1 MNMTDQE
8 ETMMQDTI
16 LLQYLSKKLH
26 THAYKFSIDG
36 EIIFS
41 CCKVL
46 SFQDSYIKNKDFLA
60 FLLKALPQKAP
71 CLKSIHQKDIYC
83 VVPDQNAIYVVG
95 PVSFVSSV
103 YLTCDY
109 DDLTLEEETEK
120 YVPQTD
126 LPAYLEDMIFLNLM
140 ITGVEL
146 TVEQIIQNNCLN
158 PEHEE
163 KVQKNFN
170 DILFE
175 NHENNIHHNPYDQEL
190 REFGSIENGD
200 LVQLEKSM
208 QEDYDGS
215 LGTLAKDPLRNLKN
229 LGIVLVTLASRAA
242 IRGGLSPEISFSL
255 SDSYIQQIE
264 ECRDIAQI
272 TPLAHKA
279 EFQYAGM
286 VHEIKEQQKG
296 VSKKQKNP
304 RINKCK
310 DFIFSHLHDRITL
323 EDLAAEADCNPNYLS
338 QLFKECE
345 GISISG
351 YILQEKINRAKN
363 LLIYS
368 DYSYIEIATYLGFS
382 SQSHLGTHFKKQTGY
397 TLRQYRETYGRKE

>member
-1 MNMTDQE
+1 
-8 ETMMQDTI
+8 MMQDTI

-26 THAYKFSIDG
+26 THAYKLTIDG
-36 EIIFS
+36 EITFS

-46 SFQDSYIKNKDFLA
+46 AFQDTYIKDRDFLD
-60 FLLKALPQKAP
+60 FLLESLPQGIP
-71 CLKSIHQKDIYC
+71 CLRSIRQKDIYGI
-83 VVPDQNAIYVVG
+83 VTGHNAIYIVG
-95 PVSFVSSV
+95 PVSFASPV
-103 YLTCDY
+103 YLNCDY
-109 DDLTLEEETEK
+109 NELTLEEEIEK
-120 YVPQTD
+120 YVPQVNPD
-126 LPAYLEDMIFLNLM
+126 DYLEDILFLNHM
-140 ITGVEL
+140 ITGVES
-146 TVEQIIQNNCLN
+146 TTEQIIETNCLN
-158 PEHEE
+158 HDHEG
-163 KVQKNFN
+163 KVQKHFN
-170 DILFE
+170 NILFE
-175 NHENNIHHNPYDQEL
+175 NHENNVHHNPYDQEM

-200 LVQLEKSM
+200 LIQLEKSL
-208 QEDYDGS
+208 QEDYDGTI
-215 LGTLAKDPLRNLKN
+215 GTLAKDPLRNLKN

-264 ECRDIAQI
+264 ECKDLALV

-279 EFQYAGM
+279 EFQYAEM
-286 VHEIKEQQKG
+286 VHEIKEKQKG
-296 VSKKQKNP
+296 ILKKQKNP

-382 SQSHLGTHFKKQTGY
+382 SQSHLGTQFKKHTGY
-397 TLRQYRETYGRKE
+397 TLRQYREIYGRKE

>member
-1 MNMTDQE
+1 
-8 ETMMQDTI
+8 MQDTI
-16 LLQYLSKKLH
+16 LLQYLSKKMH
-26 THAYKFSIDG
+26 THAYKLTIDG
-36 EIIFS
+36 EITFS

-46 SFQDSYIKNKDFLA
+46 AFQDTYIKDKDFLD
-60 FLLKALPQKAP
+60 FLLESPPQGIP
-71 CLKSIHQKDIYC
+71 CLRSIRQKDIYGI
-83 VVPDQNAIYVVG
+83 VTGHNAIYIVG
-95 PVSFVSSV
+95 PVSFASPV
-103 YLTCDY
+103 YLNCDY
-109 DDLTLEEETEK
+109 NELMLEEEIEK
-120 YVPQTD
+120 YVPQVNPD
-126 LPAYLEDMIFLNLM
+126 DYLEDILFLNHM
-140 ITGVEL
+140 ITGVES
-146 TVEQIIQNNCLN
+146 TTEQIIETNCLN
-158 PEHEE
+158 HDHTG
-163 KVQKNFN
+163 KVQKHFN

-175 NHENNIHHNPYDQEL
+175 NHENNVHHNPYDQEM

-200 LVQLEKSM
+200 LIQLEKSL
-208 QEDYDGS
+208 QEDYDGTI
-215 LGTLAKDPLRNLKN
+215 GTLAKDSLRNLKN

-264 ECRDIAQI
+264 ECKDLALVA
-272 TPLAHKA
+272 PLAHKA
-279 EFQYAGM
+279 EFQYAEM
-286 VHEIKEQQKG
+286 VHEIKEKQKG
-296 VSKKQKNP
+296 ILKKQKNP

-382 SQSHLGTHFKKQTGY
+382 LQSHLGTQFKKHTGY
-397 TLRQYRETYGRKE
+397 TLRQYREIYGRKE

>member
-1 MNMTDQE
+1 
-8 ETMMQDTI
+8 MMQDTI

-26 THAYKFSIDG
+26 THAYKLTIDG
-36 EIIFS
+36 EITFS

-46 SFQDSYIKNKDFLA
+46 AFQDTYIKDKEFLG
-60 FLLKALPQKAP
+60 FLLESLPQGVP
-71 CLKSIHQKDIYC
+71 CLRSIRQKDIYGI
-83 VVPDQNAIYVVG
+83 VTGRNAIYIVG
-95 PVSFVSSV
+95 PVSFASPV
-103 YLTCDY
+103 YLNCDY
-109 DDLTLEEETEK
+109 NELILEEEIEK
-120 YVPQTD
+120 YVPQVNPD
-126 LPAYLEDMIFLNLM
+126 DYLEDILFLNHM
-140 ITGVEL
+140 ITGVES
-146 TVEQIIQNNCLN
+146 TTEQIIETNCLN
-158 PEHEE
+158 HDHTG
-163 KVQKNFN
+163 KVQKHFN

-175 NHENNIHHNPYDQEL
+175 NHENNVHHNPYDQEM

-200 LVQLEKSM
+200 LIQLEKSM
-208 QEDYDGS
+208 QEDYDGTI
-215 LGTLAKDPLRNLKN
+215 GTLAKDPLRNLKN

-264 ECRDIAQI
+264 ECKDP
-272 TPLAHKA
+272 PLAHKA
-279 EFQYAGM
+279 EFQYAEM
-286 VHEIKEQQKG
+286 VHEIKEKQKG
-296 VSKKQKNP
+296 ILKKQKNP

-382 SQSHLGTHFKKQTGY
+382 SQSHLGTQFKKHTGY
-397 TLRQYRETYGRKE
+397 TLRQYREIYGRKE

>member
-1 MNMTDQE
+1 
-8 ETMMQDTI
+8 MQDTI
-16 LLQYLSKKLH
+16 LLQYLSKKMH
-26 THAYKFSIDG
+26 THAYKLTIDG
-36 EIIFS
+36 EITFS

-46 SFQDSYIKNKDFLA
+46 AFLDTYIKDKDFLD
-60 FLLKALPQKAP
+60 FLLESPPQGIP
-71 CLKSIHQKDIYC
+71 CLRSIRQKDIYGI
-83 VVPDQNAIYVVG
+83 VTGHNAIYIVG
-95 PVSFVSSV
+95 PVSFASPV
-103 YLTCDY
+103 YLNCDY
-109 DDLTLEEETEK
+109 NELMLEEEIEK
-120 YVPQTD
+120 YVPQVNPD
-126 LPAYLEDMIFLNLM
+126 DYLEDILFLNHM
-140 ITGVEL
+140 ITGVES
-146 TVEQIIQNNCLN
+146 TTEQIIETNCLN
-158 PEHEE
+158 HDHEG
-163 KVQKNFN
+163 KVQKHFN

-175 NHENNIHHNPYDQEL
+175 NHENNVHHNPYDQEM

-200 LVQLEKSM
+200 LIQLEKSL
-208 QEDYDGS
+208 QEDYDGTI
-215 LGTLAKDPLRNLKN
+215 GTLAKDPLRNLKN

-264 ECRDIAQI
+264 ECKDLALV

-279 EFQYAGM
+279 EFQYAEM
-286 VHEIKEQQKG
+286 VHEIKEKQKG
-296 VSKKQKNP
+296 ILKKQKNP

-323 EDLAAEADCNPNYLS
+323 EDLAVEADCNPNYLS

-382 SQSHLGTHFKKQTGY
+382 SQSHLGTQFKKHTGY
-397 TLRQYRETYGRKE
+397 TLRQYREIYGRKE

>member
-1 MNMTDQE
+1 
-8 ETMMQDTI
+8 MQDTI
-16 LLQYLSKKLH
+16 LLQYLSKKMH
-26 THAYKFSIDG
+26 THAYKLTIDG
-36 EIIFS
+36 EITFS

-46 SFQDSYIKNKDFLA
+46 AFQDTYIKDKEFLDFL
-60 FLLKALPQKAP
+60 LESLPQGIP
-71 CLKSIHQKDIYC
+71 CLRSIRQKDIYGI
-83 VVPDQNAIYVVG
+83 VTGHNAIYIVG
-95 PVSFVSSV
+95 PVSFASPV
-103 YLTCDY
+103 YLNCDY
-109 DDLTLEEETEK
+109 NELILEEEIEK
-120 YVPQTD
+120 YVPQVNPD
-126 LPAYLEDMIFLNLM
+126 DYLEDILFLNHM
-140 ITGVEL
+140 ITGVES
-146 TVEQIIQNNCLN
+146 TTEQIIETNCLN
-158 PEHEE
+158 HDHTG
-163 KVQKNFN
+163 KVQKHFN

-175 NHENNIHHNPYDQEL
+175 NHENNVHHNPYDQEM

-200 LVQLEKSM
+200 LIQLEKSM
-208 QEDYDGS
+208 QEDYDGTI
-215 LGTLAKDPLRNLKN
+215 GTLAKDPLRNLKN

-264 ECRDIAQI
+264 ECKDLALVA
-272 TPLAHKA
+272 PLAHKA
-279 EFQYAGM
+279 EFQYAEM
-286 VHEIKEQQKG
+286 VHEIKEKQKG
-296 VSKKQKNP
+296 ILKKQKNP

-382 SQSHLGTHFKKQTGY
+382 SQSHLGTQFKKHTGY
-397 TLRQYRETYGRKE
+397 TLRQYREIYGRKE

>member
-1 MNMTDQE
+1 
-8 ETMMQDTI
+8 MQDTI
-16 LLQYLSKKLH
+16 LLQYLSKKMH
-26 THAYKFSIDG
+26 THAYKLTIDG
-36 EIIFS
+36 EITFS

-46 SFQDSYIKNKDFLA
+46 AFQDTYIKDKDFSG
-60 FLLKALPQKAP
+60 LLLESLPQGIP
-71 CLKSIHQKDIYC
+71 CLRSIRQKDIYC
-83 VVPDQNAIYVVG
+83 IVTGHNAIYIVG
-95 PVSFVSSV
+95 PVSFASPV
-103 YLTCDY
+103 YLNCDY
-109 DDLTLEEETEK
+109 NELMLEKEIEK
-120 YVPQTD
+120 YVPQVNPD
-126 LPAYLEDMIFLNLM
+126 DYLEDILFLNHM
-140 ITGVEL
+140 ITGVES
-146 TVEQIIQNNCLN
+146 TTEQIIETNCLN
-158 PEHEE
+158 HDHTG
-163 KVQKNFN
+163 KVQKHFN

-175 NHENNIHHNPYDQEL
+175 NHENNVHHNPYDQEM

-200 LVQLEKSM
+200 LIQLEKSL
-208 QEDYDGS
+208 QEDYDGTI
-215 LGTLAKDPLRNLKN
+215 GTLAKDPLRNLKN

-264 ECRDIAQI
+264 ECKDLALVA
-272 TPLAHKA
+272 PLAHKA
-279 EFQYAGM
+279 EFQYAEM
-286 VHEIKEQQKG
+286 VHEIKEKQKG
-296 VSKKQKNP
+296 ILKKQKNP

-382 SQSHLGTHFKKQTGY
+382 SQSHLGTQFKKHTGY
-397 TLRQYRETYGRKE
+397 TLRQYREIYGRKE

>member
-1 MNMTDQE
+1 
-8 ETMMQDTI
+8 MQDTI
-16 LLQYLSKKLH
+16 LLQYLSKKIH
-26 THAYKFSIDG
+26 THAYKLTIDG
-36 EIIFS
+36 EITFS

-46 SFQDSYIKNKDFLA
+46 AFQDTYIKDKDFLD
-60 FLLKALPQKAP
+60 FLLESLPQGIP
-71 CLKSIHQKDIYC
+71 CLRSIRQKDIYGI
-83 VVPDQNAIYVVG
+83 VTGHNAIYIVG
-95 PVSFVSSV
+95 PVSFASPV
-103 YLTCDY
+103 YLNCDY
-109 DDLTLEEETEK
+109 NELILEEEIEK
-120 YVPQTD
+120 YVPQVNPD
-126 LPAYLEDMIFLNLM
+126 DYLEDILFLNHM
-140 ITGVEL
+140 ITGVES
-146 TVEQIIQNNCLN
+146 TTEQIIETNCLN
-158 PEHEE
+158 HDHTG
-163 KVQKNFN
+163 KVQKHFN

-175 NHENNIHHNPYDQEL
+175 NHENNVHHNPYDQEM

-200 LVQLEKSM
+200 LIQLEKSL
-208 QEDYDGS
+208 QEDYDGMI
-215 LGTLAKDPLRNLKN
+215 GTLAKDPLRNLKN

-264 ECRDIAQI
+264 ECKDLALVA
-272 TPLAHKA
+272 PLAHKA
-279 EFQYAGM
+279 EFQYAEM
-286 VHEIKEQQKG
+286 VHEIKEKQKG
-296 VSKKQKNP
+296 ILKKQKNP

-382 SQSHLGTHFKKQTGY
+382 SQSHLGTQFKKHTGY
-397 TLRQYRETYGRKE
+397 TLRQYREIYGRKE

>member
-1 MNMTDQE
+1 
-8 ETMMQDTI
+8 MQDTI
-16 LLQYLSKKLH
+16 LLQYLSKKMH
-26 THAYKFSIDG
+26 THAYKLSIDG
-36 EIIFS
+36 EITFS

-46 SFQDSYIKNKDFLA
+46 AFQDTYIKDKDFLD
-60 FLLKALPQKAP
+60 FLLESLPQGIP
-71 CLKSIHQKDIYC
+71 CLRSIRQKNIYGI
-83 VVPDQNAIYVVG
+83 VTGHNAIYIVG
-95 PVSFVSSV
+95 PVSFASPV
-103 YLTCDY
+103 YLNCDY
-109 DDLTLEEETEK
+109 NELILEEEIEK
-120 YVPQTD
+120 YVPQVNPD
-126 LPAYLEDMIFLNLM
+126 DYLEDILFLNHM
-140 ITGVEL
+140 ITGVES
-146 TVEQIIQNNCLN
+146 TTEQIIETNCLN
-158 PEHEE
+158 HDHTG
-163 KVQKNFN
+163 KVQKHFN

-175 NHENNIHHNPYDQEL
+175 NHENNVHHNPYDQEM

-200 LVQLEKSM
+200 LIQLEKSL
-208 QEDYDGS
+208 QEDYDGTI
-215 LGTLAKDPLRNLKN
+215 GTLAKDPLRNLKN

-264 ECRDIAQI
+264 ECKDLALVA
-272 TPLAHKA
+272 PLAHKA
-279 EFQYAGM
+279 EFQYAEM
-286 VHEIKEQQKG
+286 VHEIKEKQKG
-296 VSKKQKNP
+296 ILKKQKNP

-382 SQSHLGTHFKKQTGY
+382 SQSHLGTQFKKHTGY
-397 TLRQYRETYGRKE
+397 TLRQYREIYGRKE

>member
-1 MNMTDQE
+1 
-8 ETMMQDTI
+8 MMQDTI

-26 THAYKFSIDG
+26 THAYKLTIDG
-36 EIIFS
+36 EITFS

-46 SFQDSYIKNKDFLA
+46 AFQDTYIKDKEFLG
-60 FLLKALPQKAP
+60 FLLESLPQGVP
-71 CLKSIHQKDIYC
+71 CLRSIRQKDIYGI
-83 VVPDQNAIYVVG
+83 VTGRNAIYIVG
-95 PVSFVSSV
+95 PVSFASPV
-103 YLTCDY
+103 YLNCDCNE
-109 DDLTLEEETEK
+109 LILEEEIEK
-120 YVPQTD
+120 YVPQVNPD
-126 LPAYLEDMIFLNLM
+126 DYLEDILFLNHM
-140 ITGVEL
+140 ITGVES
-146 TVEQIIQNNCLN
+146 TTEQIIETNCLN
-158 PEHEE
+158 HDHTG
-163 KVQKNFN
+163 KVQKHFN

-175 NHENNIHHNPYDQEL
+175 NHENNVHHNPYDQEM

-200 LVQLEKSM
+200 LIQLEKSM
-208 QEDYDGS
+208 QEDYDGTI
-215 LGTLAKDPLRNLKN
+215 GTLAKDPLRNLKN

-264 ECRDIAQI
+264 ECKDLALVA
-272 TPLAHKA
+272 PLAHKA
-279 EFQYAGM
+279 EFQYAEM
-286 VHEIKEQQKG
+286 VHEIKEKQKG
-296 VSKKQKNP
+296 ILKKQKNP

-382 SQSHLGTHFKKQTGY
+382 SQSHLGTQFKKHTGY
-397 TLRQYRETYGRKE
+397 TLRQYREIYGRKE

>member
-1 MNMTDQE
+1 
-8 ETMMQDTI
+8 MQDTI
-16 LLQYLSKKLH
+16 LLQYLSKKMH
-26 THAYKFSIDG
+26 THAYKLTIDG
-36 EIIFS
+36 EITFS

-46 SFQDSYIKNKDFLA
+46 AFQDTYIKDKDFLD
-60 FLLKALPQKAP
+60 FLLESPPQGIP
-71 CLKSIHQKDIYC
+71 CLRSIRQKDIYGI
-83 VVPDQNAIYVVG
+83 VTGHNAIYIVG
-95 PVSFVSSV
+95 PVSFASPV
-103 YLTCDY
+103 YLNCDY
-109 DDLTLEEETEK
+109 NELMLEEEIEK
-120 YVPQTD
+120 YVPQVNPD
-126 LPAYLEDMIFLNLM
+126 DYLEDILFLNHM
-140 ITGVEL
+140 ITGVES
-146 TVEQIIQNNCLN
+146 TTEQIIETNCLN
-158 PEHEE
+158 HDHTG
-163 KVQKNFN
+163 KVQKHFN

-175 NHENNIHHNPYDQEL
+175 NHENNVHHNPYDQEM

-200 LVQLEKSM
+200 LIQLEKSL
-208 QEDYDGS
+208 QEDYDGTI
-215 LGTLAKDPLRNLKN
+215 GTLAKDPLRNLKN

-264 ECRDIAQI
+264 ECKDLALVA
-272 TPLAHKA
+272 PLAHKA
-279 EFQYAGM
+279 EFQYAEM
-286 VHEIKEQQKG
+286 VHEIKEKQKG
-296 VSKKQKNP
+296 ILKKQKNP

-382 SQSHLGTHFKKQTGY
+382 SQSHLGTQFKKHTGY
-397 TLRQYRETYGRKE
+397 REIYGRKE

>member
-1 MNMTDQE
+1 
-8 ETMMQDTI
+8 MQDTI
-16 LLQYLSKKLH
+16 LLQYLSKKMH
-26 THAYKFSIDG
+26 THAYKLTIDG
-36 EIIFS
+36 EITFS

-46 SFQDSYIKNKDFLA
+46 AFQDTYIKDKDFLD
-60 FLLKALPQKAP
+60 FLLESLPQGIP
-71 CLKSIHQKDIYC
+71 CLRSIRQKDIYGI
-83 VVPDQNAIYVVG
+83 VTGHNAIYIVG
-95 PVSFVSSV
+95 PVSFASPV
-103 YLTCDY
+103 YLNCDY
-109 DDLTLEEETEK
+109 NELMLEEEIEK
-120 YVPQTD
+120 YVPQVNPD
-126 LPAYLEDMIFLNLM
+126 DYLEDILFLNHM
-140 ITGVEL
+140 ITGVES
-146 TVEQIIQNNCLN
+146 TTEQIIETNCLN
-158 PEHEE
+158 HDHTG
-163 KVQKNFN
+163 KVQKHFN

-175 NHENNIHHNPYDQEL
+175 NHENNVHHNPYDQEM

-200 LVQLEKSM
+200 LIQLEKSL
-208 QEDYDGS
+208 QEDSDGTI
-215 LGTLAKDPLRNLKN
+215 GTLAKDPLRNLKN

-264 ECRDIAQI
+264 ECKDLALVV
-272 TPLAHKA
+272 PLAHKA
-279 EFQYAGM
+279 EFQYAEM
-286 VHEIKEQQKG
+286 VHEIKEKQKG
-296 VSKKQKNP
+296 ILKKQKNP

-382 SQSHLGTHFKKQTGY
+382 SQSHLGTQFKKHTGY
-397 TLRQYRETYGRKE
+397 TLRQYREIYGRKE

>member
-1 MNMTDQE
+1 
-8 ETMMQDTI
+8 MQDTI
-16 LLQYLSKKLH
+16 LLQSLSKKLH
-26 THAYKFSIDG
+26 THAYKLTIDG
-36 EIIFS
+36 EITFS

-46 SFQDSYIKNKDFLA
+46 AFQDTYIKDKEFLG
-60 FLLKALPQKAP
+60 FLLESLPQGVP
-71 CLKSIHQKDIYC
+71 CLRSIRQKDIYGI
-83 VVPDQNAIYVVG
+83 VTGRNAIYIVG
-95 PVSFVSSV
+95 PVSFASPV
-103 YLTCDY
+103 YLNCDY
-109 DDLTLEEETEK
+109 NELILEEEIEK
-120 YVPQTD
+120 YVPQVNPD
-126 LPAYLEDMIFLNLM
+126 DYLEDILFLNHM
-140 ITGVEL
+140 ITGVES
-146 TVEQIIQNNCLN
+146 TTEQIIETNCLN
-158 PEHEE
+158 HDHTG
-163 KVQKNFN
+163 KVQKHFN

-175 NHENNIHHNPYDQEL
+175 NHENNVHHNPYDQEM

-200 LVQLEKSM
+200 LIQLEKSM
-208 QEDYDGS
+208 QEDYDGTI
-215 LGTLAKDPLRNLKN
+215 GTLAKDPLRNLKN

-264 ECRDIAQI
+264 ECKDLALVA
-272 TPLAHKA
+272 PLAHKA
-279 EFQYAGM
+279 EFQYAEM
-286 VHEIKEQQKG
+286 VHEIKEKQKG
-296 VSKKQKNP
+296 ILKKQKNP

-382 SQSHLGTHFKKQTGY
+382 SQSHLGTQFKKHTGY
-397 TLRQYRETYGRKE
+397 TLRQYREIYGRKE

>member
-1 MNMTDQE
+1 
-8 ETMMQDTI
+8 MQDTI
-16 LLQYLSKKLH
+16 LLQYLSKKMH
-26 THAYKFSIDG
+26 THAYKLTIDG
-36 EIIFS
+36 EITFS

-46 SFQDSYIKNKDFLA
+46 AFQDTYIKDKDFLD
-60 FLLKALPQKAP
+60 FLLESLPQGIP
-71 CLKSIHQKDIYC
+71 CLRSIRQKDIYGI
-83 VVPDQNAIYVVG
+83 VTGHNAIYIVG
-95 PVSFVSSV
+95 PVSFASPV
-103 YLTCDY
+103 YLNCDY
-109 DDLTLEEETEK
+109 NELILEEEIEK
-120 YVPQTD
+120 YVPQVNPD
-126 LPAYLEDMIFLNLM
+126 DYLEDILFLNHM
-140 ITGVEL
+140 ITGVES
-146 TVEQIIQNNCLN
+146 TTEQIIETNCLN
-158 PEHEE
+158 HDHTG
-163 KVQKNFN
+163 KVQKHFN

-175 NHENNIHHNPYDQEL
+175 NHENNVHHNPYDQEM

-200 LVQLEKSM
+200 LIQLEKSL
-208 QEDYDGS
+208 QEDYDGTI
-215 LGTLAKDPLRNLKN
+215 GTLAKDPLRNLKN

-264 ECRDIAQI
+264 ECKDLALVA
-272 TPLAHKA
+272 PLAHKA
-279 EFQYAGM
+279 EFQYAEM
-286 VHEIKEQQKG
+286 VHEIKEKQKG
-296 VSKKQKNP
+296 ILKKQKNP

-382 SQSHLGTHFKKQTGY
+382 SQSHLGTQFKKHTGY
-397 TLRQYRETYGRKE
+397 TLRQYREIYGRKE

>member
-1 MNMTDQE
+1 
-8 ETMMQDTI
+8 MQDTI
-16 LLQYLSKKLH
+16 LLQYLSKKMH
-26 THAYKFSIDG
+26 THAYKLTIDG
-36 EIIFS
+36 EITFS

-46 SFQDSYIKNKDFLA
+46 AFQDTYIKDKDFLD
-60 FLLKALPQKAP
+60 FLLESLPRGIP
-71 CLKSIHQKDIYC
+71 CLRSIRQKDIYGI
-83 VVPDQNAIYVVG
+83 VAGHNAIYIVG
-95 PVSFVSSV
+95 PVSFASPV
-103 YLTCDY
+103 YLNCDY
-109 DDLTLEEETEK
+109 NELMLEEEIEK
-120 YVPQTD
+120 YVPQVNPD
-126 LPAYLEDMIFLNLM
+126 DYLEDILFLNHM
-140 ITGVEL
+140 ITGVES
-146 TVEQIIQNNCLN
+146 TTEQIIETNCLN
-158 PEHEE
+158 HDHTG
-163 KVQKNFN
+163 KVQKHFN

-175 NHENNIHHNPYDQEL
+175 NHENNVHHNPYDQEM

-200 LVQLEKSM
+200 LIQLEKSL
-208 QEDYDGS
+208 QEDYDGTI
-215 LGTLAKDPLRNLKN
+215 GTLAKDPLRNLKN

-264 ECRDIAQI
+264 ECKDLALVA
-272 TPLAHKA
+272 PLAHKA
-279 EFQYAGM
+279 EFQYAEM
-286 VHEIKEQQKG
+286 VHEIKEKQKG
-296 VSKKQKNP
+296 ILKKQKNP

-323 EDLAAEADCNPNYLS
+323 EDLAAEAECNPNYLS

-382 SQSHLGTHFKKQTGY
+382 SQSHLGTQFKKHTGY
-397 TLRQYRETYGRKE
+397 TLRQYREIYGRKE

>member
-1 MNMTDQE
+1 
-8 ETMMQDTI
+8 MMQDTI

-26 THAYKFSIDG
+26 THAYKLTIDG
-36 EIIFS
+36 EITFS

-46 SFQDSYIKNKDFLA
+46 AFQDTYIKDKEFLG
-60 FLLKALPQKAP
+60 FLLESLPQGVP
-71 CLKSIHQKDIYC
+71 CLRSIRQKDIYGI
-83 VVPDQNAIYVVG
+83 VTGRNAIYIVG
-95 PVSFVSSV
+95 PVSFASPV
-103 YLTCDY
+103 YLNCDY
-109 DDLTLEEETEK
+109 NELILEEEIEK
-120 YVPQTD
+120 YVPQVNPD
-126 LPAYLEDMIFLNLM
+126 DYLEDILFLNHM
-140 ITGVEL
+140 ITGVES
-146 TVEQIIQNNCLN
+146 TTEQIIETNCLN
-158 PEHEE
+158 HDHTV
-163 KVQKNFN
+163 KVQKHFN

-175 NHENNIHHNPYDQEL
+175 NNENNIHHNPYDQEM

-200 LVQLEKSM
+200 LIQLEKSM
-208 QEDYDGS
+208 QEDYDGTI
-215 LGTLAKDPLRNLKN
+215 GTLAKDPLRNLKN

-264 ECRDIAQI
+264 ECKDLALVA
-272 TPLAHKA
+272 PLAHKA
-279 EFQYAGM
+279 EFQYAEM
-286 VHEIKEQQKG
+286 VHEIKEKQKG
-296 VSKKQKNP
+296 ILKKQKNP
-304 RINKCK
+304 CINKCK

-382 SQSHLGTHFKKQTGY
+382 SQSHLGTQFKKHTGY
-397 TLRQYRETYGRKE
+397 TLRQYREIYGRKE

>member
-1 MNMTDQE
+1 
-8 ETMMQDTI
+8 MQDTI
-16 LLQYLSKKLH
+16 LLQYLSKKMH
-26 THAYKFSIDG
+26 THAYKLTIDG
-36 EIIFS
+36 EITFS

-46 SFQDSYIKNKDFLA
+46 AFQDTYIKDKEFLDFL
-60 FLLKALPQKAP
+60 LESLPQGIP
-71 CLKSIHQKDIYC
+71 CLRSIRQKDIYGI
-83 VVPDQNAIYVVG
+83 VTGHNAIYIVG
-95 PVSFVSSV
+95 PVSFASPV
-103 YLTCDY
+103 YLNCDY
-109 DDLTLEEETEK
+109 NELILEEEIEK
-120 YVPQTD
+120 YVPQVNPD
-126 LPAYLEDMIFLNLM
+126 DYLEDILFLNHM
-140 ITGVEL
+140 ITGVES
-146 TVEQIIQNNCLN
+146 TTEQIIETNCLN
-158 PEHEE
+158 HDHTG
-163 KVQKNFN
+163 KVQKHFN

-175 NHENNIHHNPYDQEL
+175 NHENNVHHNPYDQEM

-200 LVQLEKSM
+200 LIQLEKSL
-208 QEDYDGS
+208 QEDYDGTI
-215 LGTLAKDPLRNLKN
+215 GTLAKDPLRNLKN

-264 ECRDIAQI
+264 ECKDLALVA
-272 TPLAHKA
+272 PLAHKA
-279 EFQYAGM
+279 EFQYAEM
-286 VHEIKEQQKG
+286 VHEIKEKQKG
-296 VSKKQKNP
+296 ILKKQKNP

-323 EDLAAEADCNPNYLS
+323 EDLAVEADCNPNYLS

-382 SQSHLGTHFKKQTGY
+382 SQSHLGTQFKKHTGY
-397 TLRQYRETYGRKE
+397 TLRQYREIYGRKE

>member
-1 MNMTDQE
+1 
-8 ETMMQDTI
+8 MQDTI
-16 LLQYLSKKLH
+16 LLQYLSKKMH
-26 THAYKFSIDG
+26 THAYKLTIDG
-36 EIIFS
+36 EITFS

-46 SFQDSYIKNKDFLA
+46 AFQDTYIKDKDFLD
-60 FLLKALPQKAP
+60 FLLESPPQGIP
-71 CLKSIHQKDIYC
+71 CLRSIRQKDIYGI
-83 VVPDQNAIYVVG
+83 VTGHNAIYIVG
-95 PVSFVSSV
+95 PVSFASPV
-103 YLTCDY
+103 YLNCDY
-109 DDLTLEEETEK
+109 NELMLEEEIEK
-120 YVPQTD
+120 YVPQVNPD
-126 LPAYLEDMIFLNLM
+126 DYLEDILFLNHM
-140 ITGVEL
+140 ITGVES
-146 TVEQIIQNNCLN
+146 TTEQIIETNCLN
-158 PEHEE
+158 HDHTG
-163 KVQKNFN
+163 KVQKHFN

-175 NHENNIHHNPYDQEL
+175 SHENNVHHNPYDQEM

-200 LVQLEKSM
+200 LIQLEKSL
-208 QEDYDGS
+208 QEDYDGTI
-215 LGTLAKDPLRNLKN
+215 GTLAKDPLRNLKN

-264 ECRDIAQI
+264 ECKDLALVA
-272 TPLAHKA
+272 PLAHKA
-279 EFQYAGM
+279 EFQYAEM
-286 VHEIKEQQKG
+286 VHEIKEKQKG
-296 VSKKQKNP
+296 ILKKQKNP

-382 SQSHLGTHFKKQTGY
+382 SQSHLGTQFKKHTGY
-397 TLRQYRETYGRKE
+397 TLRQYREIYGRKE

>member
-1 MNMTDQE
+1 
-8 ETMMQDTI
+8 MQDTI
-16 LLQYLSKKLH
+16 LLQYLSKKMH
-26 THAYKFSIDG
+26 THAYKLTIDG
-36 EIIFS
+36 EITFS

-46 SFQDSYIKNKDFLA
+46 AFQDTYIKDKDFLD
-60 FLLKALPQKAP
+60 FLLESPPQGIP
-71 CLKSIHQKDIYC
+71 CLRSIRQKDIYGI
-83 VVPDQNAIYVVG
+83 VTGHNAIYIVG
-95 PVSFVSSV
+95 PVSFASPV
-103 YLTCDY
+103 YLNCDY
-109 DDLTLEEETEK
+109 NELMLEEEIEK
-120 YVPQTD
+120 YVPQVNPD
-126 LPAYLEDMIFLNLM
+126 DYLEDILFLNHM
-140 ITGVEL
+140 ITGVES
-146 TVEQIIQNNCLN
+146 TTEQIIETNCLN
-158 PEHEE
+158 HDHTG
-163 KVQKNFN
+163 KVQKHFN

-175 NHENNIHHNPYDQEL
+175 NHENNVHHNPYDQEM

-200 LVQLEKSM
+200 LIQLEKSL
-208 QEDYDGS
+208 QEDYDGTI
-215 LGTLAKDPLRNLKN
+215 GTLAKDPLRNLKN

-264 ECRDIAQI
+264 ECKDLALVA
-272 TPLAHKA
+272 PLAHKA
-279 EFQYAGM
+279 EFQYAEM
-286 VHEIKEQQKG
+286 VHEIKEKQKG
-296 VSKKQKNP
+296 ILKKQKNP

-382 SQSHLGTHFKKQTGY
+382 SQSHLGTQFKKHTGY
-397 TLRQYRETYGRKE
+397 TLRQYHEIYGRKE

>member
-1 MNMTDQE
+1 
-8 ETMMQDTI
+8 MQDTI
-16 LLQYLSKKLH
+16 LLQYLSKKMH
-26 THAYKFSIDG
+26 THAYKLTLDG
-36 EIIFS
+36 EITFS

-46 SFQDSYIKNKDFLA
+46 AFQDTYIKDKDFLD
-60 FLLKALPQKAP
+60 FLLESPPQGIP
-71 CLKSIHQKDIYC
+71 CLRSIRQKDIYGI
-83 VVPDQNAIYVVG
+83 VTGHNAIYIVG
-95 PVSFVSSV
+95 PVSFASPV
-103 YLTCDY
+103 YLNCDY
-109 DDLTLEEETEK
+109 NELMLEEEIEK
-120 YVPQTD
+120 YVPQVNPD
-126 LPAYLEDMIFLNLM
+126 DYLEDILFLNHM
-140 ITGVEL
+140 ITGVES
-146 TVEQIIQNNCLN
+146 TTEQIIETNCLN
-158 PEHEE
+158 HDHTG
-163 KVQKNFN
+163 KVQKHFN

-175 NHENNIHHNPYDQEL
+175 NHENNVHHNPYDQEM

-200 LVQLEKSM
+200 LIQLEKSL
-208 QEDYDGS
+208 QEDYDGTI
-215 LGTLAKDPLRNLKN
+215 GTLAKDPLRNLKN

-264 ECRDIAQI
+264 ECKDLALVA
-272 TPLAHKA
+272 PLAHKA
-279 EFQYAGM
+279 EFQYAEM
-286 VHEIKEQQKG
+286 VHEIKEKQKG
-296 VSKKQKNP
+296 ILKKQKNP

-382 SQSHLGTHFKKQTGY
+382 SQSHLGTQFKKHTGY
-397 TLRQYRETYGRKE
+397 TLRQYREIYGRKE

>member
-1 MNMTDQE
+1 
-8 ETMMQDTI
+8 MQDTI
-16 LLQYLSKKLH
+16 LLQYLSKKMH
-26 THAYKFSIDG
+26 THAYKLTIDG
-36 EIIFS
+36 EITFS

-46 SFQDSYIKNKDFLA
+46 AFQDTYIKDKDFLD
-60 FLLKALPQKAP
+60 FLLESPPQGIP
-71 CLKSIHQKDIYC
+71 CLRSIRQKDIYGI
-83 VVPDQNAIYVVG
+83 VTGHNAIYIVG
-95 PVSFVSSV
+95 PVSFASPV
-103 YLTCDY
+103 YLNCDY
-109 DDLTLEEETEK
+109 NELMLEEEIEK
-120 YVPQTD
+120 YVPQVNPD
-126 LPAYLEDMIFLNLM
+126 DYLEDILFLNHM
-140 ITGVEL
+140 ITGVES
-146 TVEQIIQNNCLN
+146 TTEQIIETNCLN
-158 PEHEE
+158 HDHTG
-163 KVQKNFN
+163 KVQKHFN

-175 NHENNIHHNPYDQEL
+175 NHENNVHHNPYDQEM

-200 LVQLEKSM
+200 LIQLEKSL
-208 QEDYDGS
+208 QEDYDGTI
-215 LGTLAKDPLRNLKN
+215 GTLAKDPLRNLKN

-264 ECRDIAQI
+264 ERKDLALVA
-272 TPLAHKA
+272 PLAHKA
-279 EFQYAGM
+279 EFQYAEM
-286 VHEIKEQQKG
+286 VHEIKEKQKG
-296 VSKKQKNP
+296 ILKKQKNP

-382 SQSHLGTHFKKQTGY
+382 SQSHLGTQFKKHTGY
-397 TLRQYRETYGRKE
+397 TLRQYREIYGRKE

>member
-1 MNMTDQE
+1 
-8 ETMMQDTI
+8 MQDTI
-16 LLQYLSKKLH
+16 LLQYLSKKMH
-26 THAYKFSIDG
+26 THAYKLTIDG
-36 EIIFS
+36 EITFS

-46 SFQDSYIKNKDFLA
+46 AFQDTYIKDKDFLD
-60 FLLKALPQKAP
+60 FLLESPPQGIP
-71 CLKSIHQKDIYC
+71 CLRSIRQKDIYGI
-83 VVPDQNAIYVVG
+83 VTGHNAIYIVG
-95 PVSFVSSV
+95 PVSFASPV
-103 YLTCDY
+103 YLNCDY
-109 DDLTLEEETEK
+109 NELMLEEEIEK
-120 YVPQTD
+120 YVPQVNPD
-126 LPAYLEDMIFLNLM
+126 DYLEDILFLNHM
-140 ITGVEL
+140 ITGVES
-146 TVEQIIQNNCLN
+146 TTEQIIETNCLN
-158 PEHEE
+158 HDHTG
-163 KVQKNFN
+163 KVQKHFN

-175 NHENNIHHNPYDQEL
+175 NHENNVHHNPYDQEM

-200 LVQLEKSM
+200 LIQLEKSL
-208 QEDYDGS
+208 QEDYDGTI
-215 LGTLAKDPLRNLKN
+215 GTLAKDPLRNLKN

-264 ECRDIAQI
+264 ECKDLALVA
-272 TPLAHKA
+272 PLAHKA
-279 EFQYAGM
+279 EFQYAEM
-286 VHEIKEQQKG
+286 VHEIKEKQKG
-296 VSKKQKNP
+296 ILKKQKNL

-382 SQSHLGTHFKKQTGY
+382 SQSHLGTQFKKHTGY
-397 TLRQYRETYGRKE
+397 TLRQYREIYGRKE

>member
-1 MNMTDQE
+1 
-8 ETMMQDTI
+8 MQDTI
-16 LLQYLSKKLH
+16 LLQYLSKKMH
-26 THAYKFSIDG
+26 THAYKLTIDG
-36 EIIFS
+36 EITFS

-46 SFQDSYIKNKDFLA
+46 AFQNTYIKDKDFLD
-60 FLLKALPQKAP
+60 FLLESPPQGIP
-71 CLKSIHQKDIYC
+71 CLRSIRQKDIYGI
-83 VVPDQNAIYVVG
+83 VTGHNAIYIVG
-95 PVSFVSSV
+95 PVSFASPV
-103 YLTCDY
+103 YLNCDY
-109 DDLTLEEETEK
+109 NELMLEEEIEK
-120 YVPQTD
+120 YVPQVNPD
-126 LPAYLEDMIFLNLM
+126 DYLEDILFLNHM
-140 ITGVEL
+140 ITGVES
-146 TVEQIIQNNCLN
+146 TTEQIIETNCLN
-158 PEHEE
+158 HDHTG
-163 KVQKNFN
+163 KVQKHFN

-175 NHENNIHHNPYDQEL
+175 NHENNVHHNPYDQEM

-200 LVQLEKSM
+200 LIQLEKSL
-208 QEDYDGS
+208 QEDYDGTI
-215 LGTLAKDPLRNLKN
+215 GTLAKDPLRNLKN

-264 ECRDIAQI
+264 ECKDLALVA
-272 TPLAHKA
+272 PLAHKA
-279 EFQYAGM
+279 EFQYAEM
-286 VHEIKEQQKG
+286 VHEIKEKQKG
-296 VSKKQKNP
+296 ILKKQKNP

-323 EDLAAEADCNPNYLS
+323 GDLAAEADCNPNYLS

-382 SQSHLGTHFKKQTGY
+382 SQSHLGTQFKKHTGY
-397 TLRQYRETYGRKE
+397 TLRQYREIYGRKE

>member
-1 MNMTDQE
+1 
-8 ETMMQDTI
+8 MQDTI

-26 THAYKFSIDG
+26 THAYKLTIDG
-36 EIIFS
+36 EITFS

-46 SFQDSYIKNKDFLA
+46 AFQDTYIKDKDFLD
-60 FLLKALPQKAP
+60 FLLESLPQGVP
-71 CLKSIHQKDIYC
+71 CLRSIRQKDIYGI
-83 VVPDQNAIYVVG
+83 VTGRNAIYIVG
-95 PVSFVSSV
+95 PVSFASPV
-103 YLTCDY
+103 YLNCDY
-109 DDLTLEEETEK
+109 NELILEEEIEK
-120 YVPQTD
+120 YVPQVNPD
-126 LPAYLEDMIFLNLM
+126 DYLEDILFLNHM
-140 ITGVEL
+140 ITGVES
-146 TVEQIIQNNCLN
+146 TTEQIIETNCLN
-158 PEHEE
+158 HDHTV
-163 KVQKNFN
+163 KVQKHFN

-175 NHENNIHHNPYDQEL
+175 NNENNIHHNPYDQEM

-200 LVQLEKSM
+200 LIQLEKSM
-208 QEDYDGS
+208 QEDYDGTI
-215 LGTLAKDPLRNLKN
+215 GTLAKDPLRNLKN

-264 ECRDIAQI
+264 ECKDLALVA
-272 TPLAHKA
+272 PLAHKA
-279 EFQYAGM
+279 EFQYAEM
-286 VHEIKEQQKG
+286 VHEIKEKQKG
-296 VSKKQKNP
+296 ILKNQKNP

-382 SQSHLGTHFKKQTGY
+382 SQSHLGTQFKKHTGY
-397 TLRQYRETYGRKE
+397 TLRQYREIYGRKE

>member
-1 MNMTDQE
+1 
-8 ETMMQDTI
+8 MQDTI
-16 LLQYLSKKLH
+16 LLQYLSKKMH
-26 THAYKFSIDG
+26 THAYKLTIDG
-36 EIIFS
+36 EITFS

-46 SFQDSYIKNKDFLA
+46 AFQDTYIKDKDFLD
-60 FLLKALPQKAP
+60 FLLESPPQGIP
-71 CLKSIHQKDIYC
+71 CLRSIRQKDIYGI
-83 VVPDQNAIYVVG
+83 VTGHNAIYIVG
-95 PVSFVSSV
+95 PVSFASPV
-103 YLTCDY
+103 YLNCDY
-109 DDLTLEEETEK
+109 NELMLEEEIEK
-120 YVPQTD
+120 YVPQVNPD
-126 LPAYLEDMIFLNLM
+126 DYLEDILFLNHM
-140 ITGVEL
+140 ITGVES
-146 TVEQIIQNNCLN
+146 TTEQIIETNCLN
-158 PEHEE
+158 HDHTG
-163 KVQKNFN
+163 KVQKHFN

-175 NHENNIHHNPYDQEL
+175 NHENNVHHNPYDQEM

-200 LVQLEKSM
+200 LIQLEKSL
-208 QEDYDGS
+208 QEDYDGTI
-215 LGTLAKDPLRNLKN
+215 GTLAKDPLRNLKN
-229 LGIVLVTLASRAA
+229 LGIVLVTLASRAS

-264 ECRDIAQI
+264 ECKDLALVA
-272 TPLAHKA
+272 PLAHKA
-279 EFQYAGM
+279 EFQYAEM
-286 VHEIKEQQKG
+286 VHEIKEKQKG
-296 VSKKQKNP
+296 ILKKQKNP

-382 SQSHLGTHFKKQTGY
+382 SQSHLGTQFKKHTGY
-397 TLRQYRETYGRKE
+397 TLRQYREIYGRKE

>member
-1 MNMTDQE
+1 
-8 ETMMQDTI
+8 MQDTI
-16 LLQYLSKKLH
+16 LLQYLSKKMH
-26 THAYKFSIDG
+26 THAYKLTIDG
-36 EIIFS
+36 EITFS

-46 SFQDSYIKNKDFLA
+46 AFQDTYIKDKDFLD
-60 FLLKALPQKAP
+60 FLLESPPQGIP
-71 CLKSIHQKDIYC
+71 CLRSIRQKDIYGI
-83 VVPDQNAIYVVG
+83 VTGHNAIYIVG
-95 PVSFVSSV
+95 PVSFASPV
-103 YLTCDY
+103 YLNCDY
-109 DDLTLEEETEK
+109 NELMLEEEIEK
-120 YVPQTD
+120 YVPQVNPD
-126 LPAYLEDMIFLNLM
+126 DYLEDILFLNHM
-140 ITGVEL
+140 ITGVES
-146 TVEQIIQNNCLN
+146 TTEQIIETNCLN
-158 PEHEE
+158 HDHTG
-163 KVQKNFN
+163 KVQKHFN

-175 NHENNIHHNPYDQEL
+175 NHENNVHHNPYDQEMQ
-190 REFGSIENGD
+190 EFGSIENGD
-200 LVQLEKSM
+200 LIQLEKSL
-208 QEDYDGS
+208 QEDYDGTI
-215 LGTLAKDPLRNLKN
+215 GTLAKDPLRNLKN

-264 ECRDIAQI
+264 ECKDLALVA
-272 TPLAHKA
+272 PLAHKA
-279 EFQYAGM
+279 EFQYAEM
-286 VHEIKEQQKG
+286 VHEIKEKQKG
-296 VSKKQKNP
+296 ILKKQKNP

-382 SQSHLGTHFKKQTGY
+382 SQSHLGTQFKKHTGY
-397 TLRQYRETYGRKE
+397 TLRQYREIYGRKE

>member
-1 MNMTDQE
+1 
-8 ETMMQDTI
+8 MQDTI
-16 LLQYLSKKLH
+16 LLQYLSKKMH
-26 THAYKFSIDG
+26 THAYKLTIDG
-36 EIIFS
+36 EITFS

-46 SFQDSYIKNKDFLA
+46 AFQDTYIKDKDFLD
-60 FLLKALPQKAP
+60 FLLESPPQGIP
-71 CLKSIHQKDIYC
+71 CLRSIRQKDIYGI
-83 VVPDQNAIYVVG
+83 VTGHNAIYIVD
-95 PVSFVSSV
+95 PVSFASPV
-103 YLTCDY
+103 YLNCDY
-109 DDLTLEEETEK
+109 NELMLEEEIEK
-120 YVPQTD
+120 YVPQVNPD
-126 LPAYLEDMIFLNLM
+126 DYLEDILFLNHM
-140 ITGVEL
+140 ITGVES
-146 TVEQIIQNNCLN
+146 TTEQIIETNCLN
-158 PEHEE
+158 HDHTG
-163 KVQKNFN
+163 KVQKHFN

-175 NHENNIHHNPYDQEL
+175 NHENNVHHNPYDQEM

-200 LVQLEKSM
+200 LIQLEKSP
-208 QEDYDGS
+208 QEDYDGTI
-215 LGTLAKDPLRNLKN
+215 GTLAKDPLRNLKN

-264 ECRDIAQI
+264 ECKDLALVA
-272 TPLAHKA
+272 PLAHKA
-279 EFQYAGM
+279 EFQYAEM
-286 VHEIKEQQKG
+286 VHEIKEKQKG
-296 VSKKQKNP
+296 ILKKQKNP

-382 SQSHLGTHFKKQTGY
+382 SQSHLGTQFKKHTGY
-397 TLRQYRETYGRKE
+397 TLRQYREIYGRKE

>member
-1 MNMTDQE
+1 
-8 ETMMQDTI
+8 MQDTI
-16 LLQYLSKKLH
+16 LLQYLSKKMH
-26 THAYKFSIDG
+26 THAYKLTIDG
-36 EIIFS
+36 EITFS

-46 SFQDSYIKNKDFLA
+46 AFQDTYITDKDFLD
-60 FLLKALPQKAP
+60 FLLESLPQGIP
-71 CLKSIHQKDIYC
+71 CLRSIRQKDIYGIGTGH
-83 VVPDQNAIYVVG
+83 NAIYIVG
-95 PVSFVSSV
+95 PVSFASPV
-103 YLTCDY
+103 YLNCDY
-109 DDLTLEEETEK
+109 NELMLEEEIEK
-120 YVPQTD
+120 YVPQVNPD
-126 LPAYLEDMIFLNLM
+126 DYLEDILFLNHM
-140 ITGVEL
+140 ITGVES
-146 TVEQIIQNNCLN
+146 TTEQIIETNCLN
-158 PEHEE
+158 HDHTG
-163 KVQKNFN
+163 KVQKHFN

-175 NHENNIHHNPYDQEL
+175 NHENNVHHNPYDQEM

-200 LVQLEKSM
+200 LIQLEKSL
-208 QEDYDGS
+208 QEDYDGTI
-215 LGTLAKDPLRNLKN
+215 GTLAKDPLRNLKN

-264 ECRDIAQI
+264 ECKDLALVV
-272 TPLAHKA
+272 PLAHKA
-279 EFQYAGM
+279 EFQYAEM
-286 VHEIKEQQKG
+286 IHEIKEKQKG
-296 VSKKQKNP
+296 ILKKQKNP

-382 SQSHLGTHFKKQTGY
+382 SQSHLGTQFKKHTGY
-397 TLRQYRETYGRKE
+397 TLRQYREIYGRKE

>member
-1 MNMTDQE
+1 
-8 ETMMQDTI
+8 MQDTI
-16 LLQYLSKKLH
+16 LLQYLSKKMH
-26 THAYKFSIDG
+26 THAYKLTIDG
-36 EIIFS
+36 EITFS

-46 SFQDSYIKNKDFLA
+46 AFQDTYIKDKDFLD
-60 FLLKALPQKAP
+60 FLLESLPQGIP
-71 CLKSIHQKDIYC
+71 CLRSIRQKNIYGI
-83 VVPDQNAIYVVG
+83 VTGHNAIYIVG
-95 PVSFVSSV
+95 PVSFASPV
-103 YLTCDY
+103 YLNCDY
-109 DDLTLEEETEK
+109 NELMLEEEIEK
-120 YVPQTD
+120 YVPQVNPD
-126 LPAYLEDMIFLNLM
+126 DYLEDILFLNHM
-140 ITGVEL
+140 ITGVES
-146 TVEQIIQNNCLN
+146 TTEQIIETNCLN
-158 PEHEE
+158 HDHEG
-163 KVQKNFN
+163 KVQKHFN

-175 NHENNIHHNPYDQEL
+175 NHENNVHHNPYDQEM

-200 LVQLEKSM
+200 LIQLEKNL
-208 QEDYDGS
+208 QEDYDGTI
-215 LGTLAKDPLRNLKN
+215 GTLAKDPLRNLKN

-264 ECRDIAQI
+264 ECKDLALVA
-272 TPLAHKA
+272 PLAHKA
-279 EFQYAGM
+279 EFQYAEM
-286 VHEIKEQQKG
+286 VHEIKEKQKG
-296 VSKKQKNP
+296 ILKKQKNP

-323 EDLAAEADCNPNYLS
+323 EDLAVEADCNPNYLS

-382 SQSHLGTHFKKQTGY
+382 SQSHLGTQFKKHTGY
-397 TLRQYRETYGRKE
+397 TLRQYREIYGRKE

>member
-1 MNMTDQE
+1 
-8 ETMMQDTI
+8 MQDTI
-16 LLQYLSKKLH
+16 LLQYLSKKMH
-26 THAYKFSIDG
+26 THAYKLTIDG
-36 EIIFS
+36 EITFS

-46 SFQDSYIKNKDFLA
+46 AFQDTYIKDKDFLD
-60 FLLKALPQKAP
+60 FLLESPPQGIP
-71 CLKSIHQKDIYC
+71 CLRSIRQKDIYGI
-83 VVPDQNAIYVVG
+83 VTGHNAIYIVG
-95 PVSFVSSV
+95 PVSFASPV
-103 YLTCDY
+103 YLICDY
-109 DDLTLEEETEK
+109 NELTLEEEIEK
-120 YVPQTD
+120 YVPQINPD
-126 LPAYLEDMIFLNLM
+126 DYLEDILFLNHM
-140 ITGVEL
+140 ITGVES
-146 TVEQIIQNNCLN
+146 TTEQIIETNCLN
-158 PEHEE
+158 HDHTG
-163 KVQKNFN
+163 KVQKHFN

-175 NHENNIHHNPYDQEL
+175 NHENNVHHNPYDQEM

-200 LVQLEKSM
+200 LIQLEKSL
-208 QEDYDGS
+208 QEDYDGTI
-215 LGTLAKDPLRNLKN
+215 GTLAKDPLRNLKN

-264 ECRDIAQI
+264 ECKDLALVA
-272 TPLAHKA
+272 PLAHKA
-279 EFQYAGM
+279 EFQYAEM
-286 VHEIKEQQKG
+286 VHEIKEKQKG
-296 VSKKQKNP
+296 ILKKQKNP

-382 SQSHLGTHFKKQTGY
+382 SQSHLGTQFKKHTGY
-397 TLRQYRETYGRKE
+397 TLRQYREIYGRKE

>member
-1 MNMTDQE
+1 
-8 ETMMQDTI
+8 MQDTI
-16 LLQYLSKKLH
+16 LLQYLSKKMH
-26 THAYKFSIDG
+26 THAYKLTIDG
-36 EIIFS
+36 EITFS

-46 SFQDSYIKNKDFLA
+46 AFQDTYIKDKDFLD
-60 FLLKALPQKAP
+60 FLLESLPQGIP
-71 CLKSIHQKDIYC
+71 CLRSIRQKNIYGI
-83 VVPDQNAIYVVG
+83 VTGHNAIYIVG
-95 PVSFVSSV
+95 PVSFASPV
-103 YLTCDY
+103 YLNCDY
-109 DDLTLEEETEK
+109 NELILEEEIEK
-120 YVPQTD
+120 YVPQVNPD
-126 LPAYLEDMIFLNLM
+126 DYLEDILFLNHM
-140 ITGVEL
+140 ITGVES
-146 TVEQIIQNNCLN
+146 TTEQIIETNCLN
-158 PEHEE
+158 HDHTG
-163 KVQKNFN
+163 KVQKHFN

-175 NHENNIHHNPYDQEL
+175 NHENNVHHNPYDQEM

-200 LVQLEKSM
+200 LIQLEKSL
-208 QEDYDGS
+208 QEDYDGTI
-215 LGTLAKDPLRNLKN
+215 GTLAKDPLRNLKN

-264 ECRDIAQI
+264 ECKDLALVV
-272 TPLAHKA
+272 PLAHKA
-279 EFQYAGM
+279 EFQYAEM
-286 VHEIKEQQKG
+286 VHEIKEKQKG
-296 VSKKQKNP
+296 ILKKQKNP

-382 SQSHLGTHFKKQTGY
+382 SQSHLGTQFKKHTGY
-397 TLRQYRETYGRKE
+397 TLRQYREIYGRKE

>member
-1 MNMTDQE
+1 
-8 ETMMQDTI
+8 MMQDTI

-26 THAYKFSIDG
+26 THAYKLTIDG
-36 EIIFS
+36 EITFS

-46 SFQDSYIKNKDFLA
+46 AFQDTYIKDKEFLG
-60 FLLKALPQKAP
+60 FLLESLPQGVP
-71 CLKSIHQKDIYC
+71 CLRSIRQKDIYGI
-83 VVPDQNAIYVVG
+83 VTGRNAIYIVG
-95 PVSFVSSV
+95 PVSFASPV
-103 YLTCDY
+103 YLNCDY
-109 DDLTLEEETEK
+109 NELILEEEIEK
-120 YVPQTD
+120 YVPQVNPD
-126 LPAYLEDMIFLNLM
+126 DYLEDILFLNHM
-140 ITGVEL
+140 ITGVES
-146 TVEQIIQNNCLN
+146 TTEQIIETNCLN
-158 PEHEE
+158 HDHTG
-163 KVQKNFN
+163 KVQKHFN

-175 NHENNIHHNPYDQEL
+175 NHENNKHHNPYDQEL

-200 LVQLEKSM
+200 LIQLEKSM
-208 QEDYDGS
+208 QEDYDGT

-264 ECRDIAQI
+264 ECRDIALI

-279 EFQYAGM
+279 EFQYAEM

-296 VSKKQKNP
+296 ISKKQKNP

-382 SQSHLGTHFKKQTGY
+382 SQSHLGTQFKKHTGY
-397 TLRQYRETYGRKE
+397 TLRQYREIYGRKE

>member
-1 MNMTDQE
+1 
-8 ETMMQDTI
+8 MQDTI
-16 LLQYLSKKLH
+16 LLQYLSKKMH
-26 THAYKFSIDG
+26 THAYKLTIDG
-36 EIIFS
+36 EITFS

-46 SFQDSYIKNKDFLA
+46 AFQDTYIKDKDFLD
-60 FLLKALPQKAP
+60 FLLESLPQGIP
-71 CLKSIHQKDIYC
+71 CLRSIRQKDIYGI
-83 VVPDQNAIYVVG
+83 VTGHNAIYIVG
-95 PVSFVSSV
+95 PVSFASPV
-103 YLTCDY
+103 YLICDY
-109 DDLTLEEETEK
+109 NELTLEEEIEK
-120 YVPQTD
+120 YVPQINPD
-126 LPAYLEDMIFLNLM
+126 DYLEDILFLNHM
-140 ITGVEL
+140 ITGVES
-146 TVEQIIQNNCLN
+146 TTEQIIETNCLN
-158 PEHEE
+158 HDHTG
-163 KVQKNFN
+163 KVQKHFN

-175 NHENNIHHNPYDQEL
+175 NHENNVHHNPYDQEM

-200 LVQLEKSM
+200 LIQLEKSL
-208 QEDYDGS
+208 QEDYDGTI
-215 LGTLAKDPLRNLKN
+215 GTLAKAPLRNLKN

-264 ECRDIAQI
+264 ECKDLALVV
-272 TPLAHKA
+272 PLAHKA
-279 EFQYAGM
+279 EFQYAEM
-286 VHEIKEQQKG
+286 IHEIKEKQKG
-296 VSKKQKNP
+296 ILKKQKNP

-382 SQSHLGTHFKKQTGY
+382 SQSHLGTQFKKHTGY
-397 TLRQYRETYGRKE
+397 TLRQYREIYGRKE

>member
-1 MNMTDQE
+1 
-8 ETMMQDTI
+8 MQDTI
-16 LLQYLSKKLH
+16 LLQYLSKKMH
-26 THAYKFSIDG
+26 THAYKLTIDG
-36 EIIFS
+36 EITFS

-46 SFQDSYIKNKDFLA
+46 AFQDTYIKDKDFLD
-60 FLLKALPQKAP
+60 FLLESLPQGIP
-71 CLKSIHQKDIYC
+71 CLRSIRQKDIYC
-83 VVPDQNAIYVVG
+83 IVTGHNAIYIVG
-95 PVSFVSSV
+95 PASFASPV
-103 YLTCDY
+103 YLNCDY
-109 DDLTLEEETEK
+109 NELMLEEVIEK
-120 YVPQTD
+120 YVPQVNPD
-126 LPAYLEDMIFLNLM
+126 DYLEDILFLNHM
-140 ITGVEL
+140 ITGVES
-146 TVEQIIQNNCLN
+146 TTEQIIETNCLN
-158 PEHEE
+158 HDHTG
-163 KVQKNFN
+163 KVQKHFN

-175 NHENNIHHNPYDQEL
+175 NHENNVHHNPYDQEM

-200 LVQLEKSM
+200 LIQLEKSL
-208 QEDYDGS
+208 QEDYDGTI
-215 LGTLAKDPLRNLKN
+215 GTLAKDPLRNLKN

-264 ECRDIAQI
+264 ECKDLALVA
-272 TPLAHKA
+272 PLAHKA
-279 EFQYAGM
+279 EFQYAEM
-286 VHEIKEQQKG
+286 VHEIKEKQKG
-296 VSKKQKNP
+296 ILKKQKNP

-382 SQSHLGTHFKKQTGY
+382 SQSHLGTQFKKHTGY
-397 TLRQYRETYGRKE
+397 TLRQYREIYGRKE

>member
-1 MNMTDQE
+1 
-8 ETMMQDTI
+8 MQDTI
-16 LLQYLSKKLH
+16 LLQYLSKKMH
-26 THAYKFSIDG
+26 THAYKLTIDG

-46 SFQDSYIKNKDFLA
+46 AFQDTYIKDKDFLD
-60 FLLKALPQKAP
+60 FLLESPPQGIP
-71 CLKSIHQKDIYC
+71 CLRSIRQKDIYGI
-83 VVPDQNAIYVVG
+83 VTGHNAIYIVG
-95 PVSFVSSV
+95 PVSFASPV
-103 YLTCDY
+103 YLNCDY
-109 DDLTLEEETEK
+109 NELMLEEEIEK
-120 YVPQTD
+120 YVPQVNPD
-126 LPAYLEDMIFLNLM
+126 DYLEDILFLNHM
-140 ITGVEL
+140 ITGVES
-146 TVEQIIQNNCLN
+146 TTEQIIETNCLN
-158 PEHEE
+158 HDHTG
-163 KVQKNFN
+163 KVQKHFN

-175 NHENNIHHNPYDQEL
+175 SHENNVHHNPYDQEM

-200 LVQLEKSM
+200 LIQLEKSL
-208 QEDYDGS
+208 QEDYDGTI
-215 LGTLAKDPLRNLKN
+215 GTLAKDPLRNLKN

-264 ECRDIAQI
+264 ECKDLALVA
-272 TPLAHKA
+272 PLAHKA
-279 EFQYAGM
+279 EFQYAEM
-286 VHEIKEQQKG
+286 VHEIKEKQKG
-296 VSKKQKNP
+296 ILKKQKNP

-382 SQSHLGTHFKKQTGY
+382 SQSHLGTQFKKHTGY
-397 TLRQYRETYGRKE
+397 TLRQYREIYGRKE

>member
-1 MNMTDQE
+1 
-8 ETMMQDTI
+8 MMQDTI

-26 THAYKFSIDG
+26 THAYKLTIDG
-36 EIIFS
+36 EITFS

-46 SFQDSYIKNKDFLA
+46 AFQDTYIKDKEFLG
-60 FLLKALPQKAP
+60 FLLESLPQGVP
-71 CLKSIHQKDIYC
+71 CLRSIRQKDIYGI
-83 VVPDQNAIYVVG
+83 VTGRNAIYIVG
-95 PVSFVSSV
+95 PVSFASPV
-103 YLTCDY
+103 YLNCDY
-109 DDLTLEEETEK
+109 NELILEEEIEK
-120 YVPQTD
+120 YVPQVNPD
-126 LPAYLEDMIFLNLM
+126 DYLEDILFLNHM
-140 ITGVEL
+140 ITGVES
-146 TVEQIIQNNCLN
+146 TTEQIIETNCLN
-158 PEHEE
+158 HDHTG
-163 KVQKNFN
+163 KVQKHFN

-175 NHENNIHHNPYDQEL
+175 NHENNVHHNPYDQEML
-190 REFGSIENGD
+190 EFGSIENGD
-200 LVQLEKSM
+200 LIQLEKSM
-208 QEDYDGS
+208 QEDYDGTI
-215 LGTLAKDPLRNLKN
+215 GTLAKDPLRNLKN

-264 ECRDIAQI
+264 ECKDLALVA
-272 TPLAHKA
+272 PLAHKA
-279 EFQYAGM
+279 EFQYAEM
-286 VHEIKEQQKG
+286 VHEIKEKQKG
-296 VSKKQKNP
+296 ILKKQKNP

-382 SQSHLGTHFKKQTGY
+382 SQSHLGTQFKKHTGY
-397 TLRQYRETYGRKE
+397 TLRQYREIYGRKE

>member
-1 MNMTDQE
+1 
-8 ETMMQDTI
+8 MQDTI
-16 LLQYLSKKLH
+16 LLQYLSKKMH
-26 THAYKFSIDG
+26 THAYKLTIDG
-36 EIIFS
+36 EITFS

-46 SFQDSYIKNKDFLA
+46 AFQDTYIKDKDFLD
-60 FLLKALPQKAP
+60 FLLESLPQGIP
-71 CLKSIHQKDIYC
+71 CLRSIRQKDIYGI
-83 VVPDQNAIYVVG
+83 VTGHNAIYIVG
-95 PVSFVSSV
+95 PVSFASPV
-103 YLTCDY
+103 YLNCDY
-109 DDLTLEEETEK
+109 NELMLEEEIEK
-120 YVPQTD
+120 YVPQVNPD
-126 LPAYLEDMIFLNLM
+126 DYLEDILFLNHM
-140 ITGVEL
+140 ITGVES
-146 TVEQIIQNNCLN
+146 TTEQIIETNCLN
-158 PEHEE
+158 HDHTG
-163 KVQKNFN
+163 KVQKHFN

-175 NHENNIHHNPYDQEL
+175 NHENNVHHNPYDQEM

-200 LVQLEKSM
+200 LIQLEKSL
-208 QEDYDGS
+208 QEDYDGTI
-215 LGTLAKDPLRNLKN
+215 GTLAKDSLRNLKN

-264 ECRDIAQI
+264 ECKDLALVVL
-272 TPLAHKA
+272 LAHKA
-279 EFQYAGM
+279 EFQYAEM
-286 VHEIKEQQKG
+286 VHEIKEKQKG
-296 VSKKQKNP
+296 ILKKQKNP

-382 SQSHLGTHFKKQTGY
+382 SQSHLGTQFKKHTGY
-397 TLRQYRETYGRKE
+397 TLRQYREIYGRKE